1 MNILR
6 HSSIALVLFAFACGE
21 SPRPAQPAPQPSSGN
36 QATTPPAA
44 NAAPAAHTE
53 VVLNNGHITLNH
65 QIQFET
71 NSDVIRESESASVLN
86 DLIALLRENAQIRR
100 VRVEGHADVRGD
112 AAANQSLSQRRAAS
126 VAAYL
131 RSHGLEAITFE
142 PVGLGNTRPLCS
154 EDTDECH
161 ERNRRV
167 ELTITEPAPAAAA
180 Q

>member
-1 MNILR
+1 VNTLR
-6 HSSIALVLFAFACGE
+6 HSVIALVLFAFACGE
-21 SPRPAQPAPQPSSGN
+21 SPRPAQSTPQPSSGS
-36 QATTPPAA
+36 QATPSTPNP
-44 NAAPAAHTE
+44 APAAHTE

-71 NSDVIRESESASVLN
+71 NSDVIRETESASVLN
-86 DLIALLRENAQIRR
+86 DLVGLLRENAQIRR

-112 AAANQSLSQRRAAS
+112 AAANQSLSQRRAAA

-131 RSHGLEAITFE
+131 RGHGFESITFE
-142 PVGLGNTRPLCS
+142 PVGLGNAQPLCR

-167 ELTITEPAPAAAA
+167 ELTITEPAPAAA

>member
-21 SPRPAQPAPQPSSGN
+21 SPRPSQPAPQPSSGN
-36 QATTPPAA
+36 QATAPAA

-131 RSHGLEAITFE
+131 RGHGLDAITFE

-167 ELTITEPAPAAAA
+167 ELTITDPAPAAAA